1 MSTVNEECVKRI
13 AGLRAECL
21 ESGIEPAV
29 LGDLLVEEA
38 LLAWMMH
45 GLSEQQIHQRAT
57 EKLRRDLREW
67 FFRAR
72 AVTGQCDCV
81 REVHMNGMVEL
92 KQLLLTPVPESD
104 EAQQAC

>member
-1 MSTVNEECVKRI
+1 MSAVREECVKRI

-21 ESGIEPAV
+21 QAGIEPAV

-38 LLAWMMH
+38 LLAWMMS
-45 GLSEQQIHQRAT
+45 GLSEQEINQRAT

-72 AVTGQCDCV
+72 TVTGQCDCV
-81 REVHMNGMVEL
+81 REVHMNGMLEL
-92 KQLLLTPVPESD
+92 KNLLRARTPES
-104 EAQQAC
+104 EEVR